1 MIVFAL
7 NIMPSSSINDNK
19 RITKCHN
26 NRNYNTSHVLK
37 INKNKQLVGGFNPSE
52 KYESKWE
59 SSPIFRVKIKK

>member
-26 NRNYNTSHVLK
+26 NRNYNT
-37 INKNKQLVGGFNPSE
+37 
-52 KYESKWE
+52 YTT
-59 SSPIFRVKIKK
+59 RVKNP